1 MAMSRSSATAAADKR
16 RPPRWLGLV
25 CATALTS
32 AMTLGLGVWQ
42 LHDQAGGYRQEPV
55 RPATT
60 THTGVTRP
68 APSDARGSRALYLVA
83 SEEQATELRWQIEAS
98 IALGAQT
105 GQRPLNVSILPT
117 EGLDPAVVF
126 VAADMF
132 ATMVPDGVVV
142 DLQPP

>member
-83 SEEQATELRWQIEAS
+83 SEEQAVVMRQHIEEGNAVR
-98 IALGAQT
+98 AQV
-105 GQRPLNVSILPT
+105 GQRPLNGSVLAT

-142 DLQPP
+142 DLQTP

>member
-1 MAMSRSSATAAADKR
+1 MTVQLHAAAPVAEAGR
-16 RPPRWLGLV
+16 RPRWLGV
-25 CATALTS
+25 ACVTALN
-32 AMTLGLGVWQ
+32 AAVALALGVWQ

-55 RPATT
+55 RSTTT

-68 APSDARGSRALYLVA
+68 APSDAGGSRALYLVV
-83 SEEQATELRWQIEAS
+83 SEEQVVVMRQHIEEGNAVR
-98 IALGAQT
+98 AQV
-105 GQRPLNVSILPT
+105 GQRPLNGSVLAT

-132 ATMVPDGVVV
+132 ANMVPDGVVV